1 MIDRAP
7 LGLLYVN
14 VLIIATCGLVYE
26 LVAGTLASYLL
37 GDSVTQFSLIIGV
50 YLSALGVGAWL
61 SQYLEER
68 LARIFIEIELALA
81 LIGGF
86 STPLLFLAFPVVD
99 YFHALLYGSVVLVGV
114 LVGLEL
120 PLLMRILKE
129 HLDFSE
135 LVSRVLA
142 FDYLGALF
150 ASVLFPIFLVPRLGL
165 TRTAI
170 LFGLLNAAVG
180 LWGTYLLRPLLAT
193 RGLEGLR
200 GRAILVIGLLII
212 GFIKADSL
220 TTLAEEN
227 TLGGRIVYA
236 DSSPYQRIVVTEGER
251 GFQLYLNGHL
261 QFNSVDEYRYHEAL
275 VHPLMSVY
283 RDAKTVLVLGG
294 GDGLAVRELLRYQDI
309 ESITLVDLDPAMT
322 RLATQFPPLADLNA
336 GALSDPKVTVINQDA
351 FLWASEDDKSPS
363 TEIAQYDAVV
373 IDFPDPGSYS
383 VGKLYTTYFYRA
395 LRRHLSPEAGI
406 AIQCTSPLV
415 APKSYG
421 CILHTLRESGFD
433 VTPYHASVPTFGVW
447 GFALVRPIAAGG
459 MDAAQ
464 SEEQPTTQTDSRS
477 PLPPPLHPQLTGLR
491 FLNNATLQALFQLP
505 EDQRVRDVPANR
517 LNDQILVRLYDQ
529 EWGGRG

>member
-61 SQYLEER
+61 SQYLEQR
-68 LARIFIEIELALA
+68 LARTFIEIELALA

-86 STPLLFLAFPVVD
+86 STPLLFLAFPLVD
-99 YFHALLYGSVVLVGV
+99 WFQTLLYSSVLLIGI

-180 LWGTYLLRPLLAT
+180 LWGTYLLRPLLPA

-200 GRAILVIGLLII
+200 GRAVLVIGLLIV

-227 TLGGRIVYA
+227 TLGGQIIYA
-236 DSSPYQRIVVTEGER
+236 DTSPYQRIAVTQDGR

-275 VHPLMSVY
+275 VHPLMGVCP
-283 RDAKTVLVLGG
+283 DAKRILVLGG
-294 GDGLAVRELLRYQDI
+294 GDGLAVRELLRYPNI

-322 RLATQFPPLADLNA
+322 RLATQFEPLAMLNERS
-336 GALSDPKVTVINQDA
+336 LSDPKVAVINQDA
-351 FLWASEDDKSPS
+351 FVWAKDRLEPLAADTSDSPD
-363 TEIAQYDAVV
+363 AKFDAVV
-373 IDFPDPGSYS
+373 IDFPDPSSYS

-395 LRRHLSPEAGI
+395 LKRHLAPDAGV

-415 APKSYG
+415 APKSYW
-421 CILHTLRESGFD
+421 CILQTLRQSGFD
-433 VTPYHASVPTFGVW
+433 VSPYHASVPTFGVW
-447 GFALVRPIAAGG
+447 GFALARPL
-459 MDAAQ
+459 
-464 SEEQPTTQTDSRS
+464 PTDSRGTERVS
-477 PLPPPLHPQLTGLR
+477 SGGDWQLPPRLNPRLSGLK
-491 FLNNATLQALFQLP
+491 FLNDAAMRGLFDLP
-505 EDQRVRDVPANR
+505 ADQQTREVSTNR
-517 LNDQILVRLYDQ
+517 LNDQILVRLYDE
-529 EWGGRG
+529 EWGGRN

>member
-14 VLIIATCGLVYE
+14 VLILATCGLVYE

-61 SQYLEER
+61 SQYLDDR
-68 LARIFIEIELALA
+68 LARTFIEIELALA

-86 STPLLFLAFPVVD
+86 STPLLFMAFPLMD
-99 YFHALLYGSVVLVGV
+99 WFQPFLFGSVLLIGI

-129 HLDFSE
+129 HLEFSE
-135 LVSRVLA
+135 LVSRVLT

-150 ASVLFPIFLVPRLGL
+150 ASVMFPIFLLPRLGL

-180 LWGTYLLRPLLAT
+180 LWGTYLLRPLLAE
-193 RGLEGLR
+193 RGLHGLR
-200 GRAILVIGLLII
+200 GRAVLVIGLLVV
-212 GFIKADSL
+212 GFIKADSM

-227 TLGGRIVYA
+227 TLGGRIIYA
-236 DSSPYQRIVVTEGER
+236 DTSPYQRIAVTQDER

-275 VHPLMSVY
+275 VHPLMSVC
-283 RDAKTVLVLGG
+283 RDARRVLVLGG
-294 GDGLAVRELLRYQDI
+294 GDGLAVRELLRYPGI

-322 RLATQFPPLADLNA
+322 RLATEFEPLAILNEDSI
-336 GALSDPKVTVINQDA
+336 SDPRVTVINQDA
-351 FLWASEDDKSPS
+351 FLWATDRRKVAAVDGSEEDNPF
-363 TEIAQYDAVV
+363 DAVV
-373 IDFPDPGSYS
+373 VDFPDPSNYS
-383 VGKLYTTYFYRA
+383 VGKLYTTYFYRQ
-395 LRRHLSPEAGI
+395 LKRHLTPDAGM

-415 APKSYG
+415 APKSYW
-421 CILHTLRESGFD
+421 CILETLRQSGFD
-433 VTPYHASVPTFGVW
+433 VTPYHACVPTFGVW
-447 GFALVRPIAAGG
+447 GYALARPIR
-459 MDAAQ
+459 
-464 SEEQPTTQTDSRS
+464 TTPPSTDKNAVDRLWS
-477 PLPPPLHPQLTGLR
+477 LPPRLSETISGLR
-491 FLNNATLQALFQLP
+491 FLNDAAMDGLFDLP
-505 EDQRVRDVPANR
+505 VDQQTIAVLTNR

-529 EWGGRG
+529 EWGGRAE

>member
-1 MIDRAP
+1 MDRAP
-7 LGLLYVN
+7 LWLLYLN

-37 GDSVTQFSLIIGV
+37 GDSVTQFSLVIGV

-61 SQYLEER
+61 SQYIETR
-68 LARIFIEIELALA
+68 LARAFIEIELALA

-86 STPLLFLAFPVVD
+86 STPLMFVAFPYLD
-99 YFHALLYGSVVLVGV
+99 WFHLLLFGSVILIGI

-129 HLDFSE
+129 HLDFNE
-135 LVSRVLA
+135 LISRVLA

-150 ASVLFPIFLVPRLGL
+150 ASLLFPILLVPRLGL

-180 LWGTYLLRPLLAT
+180 LWGTYLLRPLLSSK
-193 RGLEGLR
+193 GLEGLR
-200 GRAILVIGLLII
+200 GRAMLVIGLLVI

-227 TLGGRIVYA
+227 TLGGMIVYA
-236 DSSPYQRIVVTEGER
+236 DSSPYQRIAVTQGDR

-261 QFNSVDEYRYHEAL
+261 QFNSVDEYRYHESL
-275 VHPLMSVY
+275 VHPLMSVCP
-283 RDAKTVLVLGG
+283 DARNVLVLGG
-294 GDGLAVRELLRYQDI
+294 GDGLAVRELLRYAEI

-322 RLATQFPPLADLNA
+322 RLATQFPPLVSLNQKS
-336 GALSDPKVTVINQDA
+336 LTDPRVHVLNQDA
-351 FLWASEDDKSPS
+351 FIWAKEQASQGKPKF
-363 TEIAQYDAVV
+363 DAVV

-383 VGKLYTTYFYRA
+383 IGKLYTTFFYQS
-395 LRRHLSPEAGI
+395 LRRCLSPGAGV

-415 APKSYG
+415 APQSYW
-421 CILHTLRESGFD
+421 CILHTLRRSGFD
-433 VTPYHASVPTFGVW
+433 VTPYHAAVPTFGVW
-447 GFALVRPIAAGG
+447 GFALARANNVDEPNDLAE
-459 MDAAQ
+459 Q
-464 SEEQPTTQTDSRS
+464 SENAKEISAWT
-477 PLPPPLHPQLTGLR
+477 LPPRLSVEMTGLR
-491 FLNNATLQALFQLP
+491 FLNDSTMRSLFDLP
-505 EDQRVRDVPANR
+505 ADQQPQEVSPNR
-517 LNDQILVRLYDQ
+517 LNDQILVRLYDL

>member
-37 GDSVTQFSLIIGV
+37 GDSVTQFSLIIGI
-50 YLSALGVGAWL
+50 YLSALGIGAWL
-61 SQYLEER
+61 SQYIEDR
-68 LARIFIEIELALA
+68 LARTFIEIELALA

-86 STPLLFLAFPVVD
+86 STPLLFMAFPLVD
-99 YFHALLYGSVVLVGV
+99 SFHTLLFGSVLMIGI

-129 HLDFSE
+129 HLDFNE

-170 LFGLLNAAVG
+170 VFGLLNAAVG
-180 LWGTYLLRPLLAT
+180 LWGTYLLRPLLPA
-193 RGLEGLR
+193 RGIGGLR
-200 GRAILVIGLLII
+200 GRALLVIALLLVGLV
-212 GFIKADSL
+212 KADSL

-227 TLGGRIVYA
+227 TLAGRIVYA
-236 DSSPYQRIVVTEGER
+236 DTSPYQRIAVTQNEL

-275 VHPLMSVY
+275 VHPLMSACP
-283 RDAKTVLVLGG
+283 DARRVLVLGG
-294 GDGLAVRELLRYQDI
+294 GDGLAVRELLRYPTI

-322 RLATQFPPLADLNA
+322 RLATQFEPLAKLN
-336 GALSDPKVTVINQDA
+336 GRSLSDSRVTVLNQDA
-351 FLWASEDDKSPS
+351 FMWAKDSPDHDEARTDAEDLKF
-363 TEIAQYDAVV
+363 DAVV
-373 IDFPDPGSYS
+373 IDFPDPSSYS
-383 VGKLYTTYFYRA
+383 VGKLYTTYFYNE
-395 LRRHLSPEAGI
+395 LKRHLAPDAGMS
-406 AIQCTSPLV
+406 IQCTSPLV
-415 APKSYG
+415 APKSYW
-421 CILHTLRESGFD
+421 CILHTLRQSGFD
-433 VTPYHASVPTFGVW
+433 VAPYHASVPTFGVW
-447 GFALVRPIAAGG
+447 GFALARPLQAG
-459 MDAAQ
+459 D
-464 SEEQPTTQTDSRS
+464 EDSDSVSAERNWK
-477 PLPPPLHPQLTGLR
+477 LPSKLNASLSGLR
-491 FLNNATLQALFQLP
+491 FLNGAALRGMFELP
-505 EDQRVRDVPANR
+505 LDQQPVDEAINR

>member
-50 YLSALGVGAWL
+50 YLSALGIGAWL
-61 SQYLEER
+61 SQYIEDR
-68 LARIFIEIELALA
+68 LARTFIEIELALA

-86 STPLLFLAFPVVD
+86 STPLLFLAFPLVD
-99 YFHALLYGSVVLVGV
+99 WFHVLLFGSVVVIGI

-150 ASVLFPIFLVPRLGL
+150 ASLLFPIFLVPRLGL

-170 LFGLLNAAVG
+170 LFGLLNAVVG
-180 LWGTYLLRPLLAT
+180 LWGTYLLRPLLAN
-193 RGLEGLR
+193 RGIEGLR
-200 GRAILVIGLLII
+200 GRAILVIGLLVV
-212 GFIKADSL
+212 GFIKADSI
-220 TTLAEEN
+220 TTLSEEN
-227 TLGGRIVYA
+227 TLGGKIVYA
-236 DSSPYQRIVVTEGER
+236 DTSPYQRIAVTQSDR

-261 QFNSVDEYRYHEAL
+261 QFNSVDEYRYHESL
-275 VHPLMSVY
+275 VHPLMSVCS
-283 RDAKTVLVLGG
+283 DATRILVLGG
-294 GDGLAVRELLRYQDI
+294 GDGLAVREILKYSRV

-322 RLATQFPPLADLNA
+322 QLATGFEPLAKLNSR
-336 GALSDPKVTVINQDA
+336 ALSDPKVTVINRDA
-351 FLWASEDDKSPS
+351 FVWATEDNADSGSDAPR
-363 TEIAQYDAVV
+363 YDAVV

-383 VGKLYTTYFYRA
+383 VGKLYTTHFYTS
-395 LRRHLSPEAGI
+395 LRRHLAPHAGM

-415 APKSYG
+415 APKSYW
-421 CILHTLRESGFD
+421 CILHTLRQSGFD

-447 GFALVRPIAAGG
+447 GFALARQIGAEEADRRADPDAG
-459 MDAAQ
+459 
-464 SEEQPTTQTDSRS
+464 SDS
-477 PLPPPLHPQLTGLR
+477 PWILPPSLAPEIAGLR
-491 FLNNATLQALFQLP
+491 FLNDATMRGLFHLP
-505 EDQRVRDVPANR
+505 QDQQSLEMPSNR